1 LLCGELFLTVVKL
14 LKMEDQEVEKI
25 ILNQIIC
32 RIAFNGEKHPYIA
45 PFQYVYLNST
55 LYFHFTNYG
64 RKMNLIKKDNR
75 VCVEI
80 EEFESDLSK
89 YYFISLKGS
98 LKVVNNVLERKAVM
112 EKFFEVGKNRLST
125 NFLEAHG
132 FSKELDWSVFS
143 QEKQLL
149 FLKLD
154 DIKERIGLKSS

>member
-1 LLCGELFLTVVKL
+1 
-14 LKMEDQEVEKI
+14 MEDQEIEKM

-45 PFQYVYLNST
+45 PFQYVYLNNT

-80 EEFESDLSK
+80 EEFESDLSNN
-89 YYFISLKGS
+89 YFIALKGS

-132 FSKELDWSVFS
+132 FSMDLDWLVFLGKS
-143 QEKQLL
+143 IAL
-149 FLKLD
+149 FKT
-154 DIKERIGLKSS
+154 